1 MKKFMIAAAL
11 GATLL
16 GGAAQAT
23 LPQDAA
29 QRRAGPMAM
38 VDADKDGVVTRAEA
52 LAAADRHFA
61 QMDRNG
67 DGKLTGEELRR
78 PGHRGHHRPGA
89 DGKAPPPG
97 AVTPLQTD
105 RDGRIDKPARGAG
118 PKHSRGHMLARLD
131 TNRDGSVSREEFRT
145 EATQRFDRVDAN
157 RDGRIDATEQAA
169 MEARMREHKAKR
181 MQNRH
186 APGAP
191 AAPLAKN

>member
-1 MKKFMIAAAL
+1 MKKVVIAAAL

-16 GGAAQAT
+16 GGAAQAA
-23 LPQDAA
+23 PQDPT

-61 QMDRNG
+61 HMDRDK
-67 DGKLTGEELRR
+67 DGKLAGDELRGPR
-78 PGHRGHHRPGA
+78 HRGHHRPGA

-118 PKHSRGHMLARLD
+118 PEHRGGHMLARLD
-131 TNRDGSVSREEFRT
+131 TDRDGSVAREEFR
-145 EATQRFDRVDAN
+145 AGAIQRFDRVDAN
-157 RDGRIDATEQAA
+157 HDGRIDATERAA
-169 MEARMREHKAKR
+169 MEARMREHRAKR
-181 MQNRH
+181 MQHRH
-186 APGAP
+186 APDAPTAP
-191 AAPLAKN
+191 AAKN